1 MNRQDYFNSKSKI
14 ELYADILLGFLRYVP
29 IKNSNPSQEEYDK
42 EITKKLKFSN
52 TTDYKLLR
60 ACIDLLEDTQYAI
73 LAVKANG
80 LKTKDN
86 HFGETY
92 LRLYGVLNAAYLQLG
107 ATIDLMK
114 LFNIKDFK
122 TKKQILKSCKL
133 IELRNKIGSHSTNYK
148 HDDKKKDFFKV
159 AQSEIDKWGSNML
172 IVGKDGHEKVDLIEN
187 IDLFSTQIE
196 VILEE
201 IVSDVIQNRKF
212 KKEHKAWLMEVYSIL
227 KEK

>member
-1 MNRQDYFNSKSKI
+1 MNRQEYFGEKSKI
-14 ELYADILLGFLRYVP
+14 ELYADLLLGFLRLVP
-29 IKNSNPSQEEYDK
+29 IKDSHSSQEEYDK

-52 TTDYKLLR
+52 ITDYKLLR
-60 ACIDLLEDTQYAI
+60 ACIDLLEDSQYAI
-73 LAVKANG
+73 LAAKANG
-80 LKTKDN
+80 LKTNRN
-86 HFGETY
+86 HFGEMY

-148 HDDKKKDFFKV
+148 HNDKEKDFFKV
-159 AQSEIDKWGSNML
+159 AQSEIDKWGSDML
-172 IVGKDGHEKVDLIEN
+172 IVGKDGHEKIDLIEN
-187 IDLFSTQIE
+187 IDSFSTQIE

-201 IVSDVIQNRKF
+201 IVSGVIQNHNF
-212 KKEHKAWLMEVYSIL
+212 KEDHKAWLMEVYSIL